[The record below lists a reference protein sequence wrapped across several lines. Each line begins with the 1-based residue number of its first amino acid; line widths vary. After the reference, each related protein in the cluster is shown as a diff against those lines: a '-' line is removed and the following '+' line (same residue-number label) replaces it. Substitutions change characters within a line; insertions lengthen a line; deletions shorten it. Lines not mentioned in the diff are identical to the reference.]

1 MRRKVFGLFIL
12 AVFGFQAFLCST
24 LWAEESSQKKP
35 VAQSS
40 DRRFVDYGDGTILDK
55 KTDLMWMKHD
65 YWLIEKKWV
74 NFYTAK
80 EFAQRMNNKNFAGYD
95 DWRLPTPEEALQLY
109 DRRKQNVDKDGD
121 KVFIDRIFPKGGGWG
136 TWTSSEK
143 GGQAIVISYKDEGGQ
158 AYQDKIHGPDAF
170 LRLVRGPVSSKQ

>member
-1 MRRKVFGLFIL
+1 MRRFIGLFV
-12 AVFGFQAFLCST
+12 AVIFGFQALLVTT
-24 LWAEESSQKKP
+24 LWAEESSPRKP
-35 VAQSS
+35 VSKSADQ
-40 DRRFVDYGDGTILDK
+40 RFLDYGDGTILDAQ
-55 KTDLMWMKHD
+55 TGLMWMKRD

-74 NFYTAK
+74 NWYTAR

-95 DWRLPTPEEALQLY
+95 DWRLPTPEEALKLY
-109 DRRKQNVDKDGD
+109 NRRRQNIDKDGD

-158 AYQDKIHGPDAF
+158 AYQDKIHGSDAF
-170 LRLVRGPVSSKQ
+170 LRLVRGPVSSPQ